1 MSLEVYAAYLT
12 TEKRMTDN
20 TKQAYLRDLRHFS
33 NFAEAR
39 GIDDPAEASS
49 TDILAY
55 LMELK
60 TGGRSKSTVNRKLA
74 SLRTYYQYLIKM
86 REIFENPTESIKSP
100 KVEKKEIQYLTTEEI
115 DRLLELPEDTAKGKR
130 DRAILELLYATGIR
144 VSECVGLNTDDLNF
158 EENSMFVTRK
168 GGKEMILYFSDE
180 VADALRAYLKEREQ
194 IQPLE
199 GHEEALFLSLQK
211 RRITQRAIEN
221 LVKKYAAI
229 AAPLKRKISPHK
241 LRSTYGTT
249 LYNETG
255 DIYLVAD
262 VLGHADVNTTRR
274 HYAAMSDSR
283 RRMAAKAVKLR
294 DDAPEE

>member
-100 KVEKKEIQYLTTEEI
+100 KVEKRK
-115 DRLLELPEDTAKGKR
+115 
-130 DRAILELLYATGIR
+130 
-144 VSECVGLNTDDLNF
+144 SNT
-158 EENSMFVTRK
+158 
-168 GGKEMILYFSDE
+168 
-180 VADALRAYLKEREQ
+180 
-194 IQPLE
+194 
-199 GHEEALFLSLQK
+199 
-211 RRITQRAIEN
+211 
-221 LVKKYAAI
+221 
-229 AAPLKRKISPHK
+229 
-241 LRSTYGTT
+241 
-249 LYNETG
+249 
-255 DIYLVAD
+255 
-262 VLGHADVNTTRR
+262 
-274 HYAAMSDSR
+274 
-283 RRMAAKAVKLR
+283 
-294 DDAPEE
+294 

>member
-144 VSECVGLNTDDLNF
+144 ASELIEMQIEEINIRMGFVKCAGTHGSARIIPIGKPCRHAMEVYVSEVRETLL
-158 EENSMFVTRK
+158 K
-168 GGKEMILYFSDE
+168 GKESESLFLNYAGNPFTRQGLWKILKEYGE
-180 VADALRAYLKEREQ
+180 AADFAIPLTPQVIRNSFAVHMLQNGADVKSLQELMGHEDISATQAYLAVVKN
-194 IQPLE
+194 
-199 GHEEALFLSLQK
+199 
-211 RRITQRAIEN
+211 RIKDVYDKAHPRA
-221 LVKKYAAI
+221 
-229 AAPLKRKISPHK
+229 
-241 LRSTYGTT
+241 
-249 LYNETG
+249 
-255 DIYLVAD
+255 
-262 VLGHADVNTTRR
+262 
-274 HYAAMSDSR
+274 
-283 RRMAAKAVKLR
+283 
-294 DDAPEE
+294 

>member
-144 VSECVGLNTDDLNF
+144 ASELIEMQIEEINIRMGFVKCAGTHGSARIIPIGKPCRHAMEVYVSEVRETLL
-158 EENSMFVTRK
+158 K
-168 GGKEMILYFSDE
+168 GKESESLFLNYAGNPFP
-180 VADALRAYLKEREQ
+180 V
-194 IQPLE
+194 LE
-199 GHEEALFLSLQK
+199 GDRLHLFTLSLILDTAKNDSVSGDLTFQRK
-211 RRITQRAIEN
+211 RIQIHFPEAVSI
-221 LVKKYAAI
+221 
-229 AAPLKRKISPHK
+229 
-241 LRSTYGTT
+241 GTEHFVYCR
-249 LYNETG
+249 L
-255 DIYLVAD
+255 
-262 VLGHADVNTTRR
+262 
-274 HYAAMSDSR
+274 
-283 RRMAAKAVKLR
+283 
-294 DDAPEE
+294 

>member
-115 DRLLELPEDTAKGKR
+115 DRL
-130 DRAILELLYATGIR
+130 Y
-144 VSECVGLNTDDLNF
+144 
-158 EENSMFVTRK
+158 
-168 GGKEMILYFSDE
+168 
-180 VADALRAYLKEREQ
+180 ERYYY
-194 IQPLE
+194 
-199 GHEEALFLSLQK
+199 
-211 RRITQRAIEN
+211 
-221 LVKKYAAI
+221 KY
-229 AAPLKRKISPHK
+229 
-241 LRSTYGTT
+241 YGT
-249 LYNETG
+249 EFESG
-255 DIYLVAD
+255 EEWK
-262 VLGHADVNTTRR
+262 
-274 HYAAMSDSR
+274 SR
-283 RRMAAKAVKLR
+283 N
-294 DDAPEE
+294 